1 MTGGV
6 EESAHR
12 LAAFVHSLCT
22 TFGDRVGRRPGF
34 FGVENFRIGGDAT
47 EGGKGRGRNVVMMS
61 SLVRRR
67 AAPEP
72 DKQSHRRAGRRR
84 GAIGLKVITHAP
96 REVGRRC
103 RSKKLWRRLTTM

>member
-1 MTGGV
+1 MTGG
-6 EESAHR
+6 EEEAAHR

-47 EGGKGRGRNVVMMS
+47 EGGKHRGRKTVMMS
-61 SLVRRR
+61 SLVPRRR

-72 DKQSHRRAGRRR
+72 VKNKAVAAQ
-84 GAIGLKVITHAP
+84 GAAEAP
-96 REVGRRC
+96 
-103 RSKKLWRRLTTM
+103 SD